1 VTGPGVSPGE
11 SQDLTSTS
19 LLERA
24 RGQDKQAWERLVDLY
39 TPLVYAWCRRSGLQP
54 ADAADVGQEVFRAVA
69 RGLTGFRRDRAGD
82 TFRGWLRTITRNK
95 LRDFADARKRYPPGA
110 GGSDAAYQ
118 VEQLPDQEPEADLTA
133 DRQLLYQ
140 RALEVVR
147 TEFEERTWQA
157 FWLVVVEDVSADEA
171 ARQLGVSLNAVYLA
185 KSRVL
190 RRLREE
196 FADLIED
203 LPEPGPTSPG

>member
-1 VTGPGVSPGE
+1 VTDPGVSSGE
-11 SQDLTSTS
+11 GQDFTSTS

-24 RGQDKQAWERLVDLY
+24 RGQDRQAWERLVDLY

-54 ADAADVGQEVFRAVA
+54 ADAEDVGQEVFRAVA
-69 RGLTGFRRDRAGD
+69 RGLAGFRKDRDGD
-82 TFRGWLRTITRNK
+82 SFRGWLRTITRNK
-95 LRDFADARKRYPPGA
+95 VRDFADARKRCPPGA
-110 GGSDAAYQ
+110 GGSDVADRI
-118 VEQLPDQEPEADLTA
+118 EQLPEPEPEADLTA

-140 RALEVVR
+140 RALEVLR

-157 FWLVVVEDVSADEA
+157 FWRVVVEDVPADET
-171 ARQLGVSLNAVYLA
+171 ARQLGTTLNAVYLA

-203 LPEPGPTSPG
+203 LPEPGAAPSS

>member
-1 VTGPGVSPGE
+1 MTDPGVSSGGAPN
-11 SQDLTSTS
+11 LTSTS

-24 RGQDKQAWERLVDLY
+24 RGQDKQAWERLVELY
-39 TPLVYAWCRRSGLQP
+39 TPLVYSWCRRSGLQP

-69 RGLTGFRRDRAGD
+69 RGLAGFRRDRAGD
-82 TFRGWLRTITRNK
+82 SFRGWLRTITLNK
-95 LRDFADARKRYPPGA
+95 VRDFIDARRRCPPGA
-110 GGSDAAYQ
+110 GGSEAAYEF
-118 VEQLPDQEPEADLTA
+118 EQLPEPESEADLSA

-157 FWLVVVEDVSADEA
+157 FWRVVVEDVPADEA
-171 ARQLGVSLNAVYLA
+171 ARQLGTTVNAVYLA

-203 LPEPGPTSPG
+203 LPEPGAAPPS

>member
-1 VTGPGVSPGE
+1 MTDPDVSSGE

-24 RGQDKQAWERLVDLY
+24 RGQDKQAWERLVVLY

-69 RGLTGFRRDRAGD
+69 RGLAEFRRDRAGD

-95 LRDFADARKRYPPGA
+95 LRDFAGARKRCPPGV
-110 GGSDAAYQ
+110 GGSEATCQ
-118 VEQLPDQEPEADLTA
+118 IEQLPDPEPEADLTA

-147 TEFEERTWQA
+147 TEFEERTWRA
-157 FWLVVVEDVSADEA
+157 FWLVVVEDVPVGEA
-171 ARQLGVSLNAVYLA
+171 AQQLGATLNAVYLA

-203 LPEPGPTSPG
+203 LPEPGSV